1 VRGTYNGLDRFGED
15 AVVTAESVAVRRVVL
30 ADLVPG
36 AVVRN
41 AVLVLAGAGLTG
53 LAAQVSIPI
62 EPLSPVPVSLQTF
75 AVLLVGAA
83 LGPWRGLVS
92 MALYLVAGLVGVPWF
107 AGGTH
112 GAGGASFGYVIGFVV
127 AAGLVGE
134 LARRRGDRTPLRT
147 AGTMVVGNL
156 AVYAFGVAWLVA
168 VAGLGPVK
176 ALVVGV
182 LPFLVGDA
190 IKIALAAGVLPGT
203 WALVRRFSDR

>member
-1 VRGTYNGLDRFGED
+1 VRGTYNGLDRFWED
-15 AVVTAESVAVRRVVL
+15 AVVAAESVAVRRVVL

-83 LGPWRGLVS
+83 LGPWRGLAS

>member
-15 AVVTAESVAVRRVVL
+15 AVVAAESVAVRRVVL

-83 LGPWRGLVS
+83 LGPWRGLAS

-182 LPFLVGDA
+182 LPFLIGDA

>member
-1 VRGTYNGLDRFGED
+1 MV
-15 AVVTAESVAVRRVVL
+15 AAESVAVRRVVL

-36 AVVRN
+36 ALVRN
-41 AVLVLAGAGLTG
+41 AVLVAAGAGLTG

-62 EPLSPVPVSLQTF
+62 EPISPVPVTLQTF

-83 LGPWRGLVS
+83 LGPWRGLAS

-112 GAGGASFGYVIGFVV
+112 GAGGASFGYLIGYLL
-127 AAGLVGE
+127 AAAVVGE

-156 AVYAFGVAWLVA
+156 VIYAFGVAWLATMVPG
-168 VAGLGPVK
+168 VTPVK
-176 ALVVGV
+176 AVAVGV
-182 LPFLVGDA
+182 LPFLIGDA
-190 IKIALAAGVLPGT
+190 IKIVAAAGVLPGT
-203 WALVRRFSDR
+203 WALVRRFSEK

>member
-1 VRGTYNGLDRFGED
+1 MVS
-15 AVVTAESVAVRRVVL
+15 AESVAVRRVVL

-36 AVVRN
+36 ALVRN
-41 AVLVLAGAGLTG
+41 AVLVAAGAGLTG
-53 LAAQVSIPI
+53 LAAQVAVPI

-83 LGPWRGLVS
+83 LGPWRGLAS

-107 AGGTH
+107 AAGTH

-168 VAGLGPVK
+168 VTGLSPVK

-182 LPFLVGDA
+182 LPFLIGDA
-190 IKIALAAGVLPGT
+190 IKIVLAAGVLPGT
-203 WALVRRFSDR
+203 WALVRKFSDR

>member
-83 LGPWRGLVS
+83 LGPWRGLAS

-182 LPFLVGDA
+182 LPFLIGDA

>member
-1 VRGTYNGLDRFGED
+1 M
-15 AVVTAESVAVRRVVL
+15 VTAESVAVRRVVL

-83 LGPWRGLVS
+83 LGPWRGLAS

>member
-1 VRGTYNGLDRFGED
+1 MV
-15 AVVTAESVAVRRVVL
+15 AAESVAVRRVVL

-41 AVLVLAGAGLTG
+41 AVLVAAGAGLTG

-62 EPLSPVPVSLQTF
+62 EPISPVPVTLQTF

-83 LGPWRGLVS
+83 LGPWRGLAS

-112 GAGGASFGYVIGFVV
+112 GAGGASFGYLIGYLL
-127 AAGLVGE
+127 AAAVVGE

-156 AVYAFGVAWLVA
+156 VIYAFGVAWLATMVPGVTLVKA
-168 VAGLGPVK
+168 VA
-176 ALVVGV
+176 VGV
-182 LPFLVGDA
+182 LPFLIGDA
-190 IKIALAAGVLPGT
+190 IKIAAAAGVLPGT
-203 WALVRRFSDR
+203 WALVRRFSGR